1 MTPLEEKQLLL
12 RVVLRLAKEQLEKGG
27 FIPFGAAMGTKR
39 DVQLL
44 MPKSMKQDV
53 KQDELDA
60 YWNKQFAPIVGGQD
74 CKTVCTC
81 ADVGLTDDQGG
92 LVLGVLT
99 HIEHADSDAEDIFT
113 PYTRDEN
120 SKVTF
125 GLEPA
130 KQCTALYSS
139 HKVNIPEKQ
148 TSPALTL

>member
-27 FIPFGAAMGTKR
+27 FIPFGAVMGTKR

-44 MPKSMKQDV
+44 MPKSMKKDV

-60 YWNKQFAPIVGGQD
+60 YWNKQFAPIVAGQD

-81 ADVGLTDDQGG
+81 ADVRLSGEQDK
-92 LVLGVLT
+92 LVPGVLI

-120 SKVTF
+120 SKVIF
-125 GLEPA
+125 G
-130 KQCTALYSS
+130 
-139 HKVNIPEKQ
+139 PETRETVQ
-148 TSPALTL
+148 RFVFVSESQRSGEAH